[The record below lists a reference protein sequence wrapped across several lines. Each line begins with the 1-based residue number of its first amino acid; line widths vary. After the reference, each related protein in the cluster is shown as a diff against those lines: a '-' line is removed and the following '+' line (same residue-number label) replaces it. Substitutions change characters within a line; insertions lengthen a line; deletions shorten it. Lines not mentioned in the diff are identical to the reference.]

1 MEMVNI
7 DDAKEGMIIIKE
19 VLNEQGNVLVKE
31 GAILTKDLIRNLK
44 SMGISGVCVENA
56 EKNDTPDSNSQ
67 PVSAALKEVEY
78 RFSDVR
84 GNAIMEE
91 LMAAAK
97 EYITE
102 RGSSNGTH

>member
-1 MEMVNI
+1 MKN
-7 DDAKEGMIIIKE
+7 
-19 VLNEQGNVLVKE
+19 
-31 GAILTKDLIRNLK
+31 TK
-44 SMGISGVCVENA
+44 
-56 EKNDTPDSNSQ
+56 KNDSQDSIS
-67 PVSAALKEVEY
+67 PVLTAIEELEH

-102 RGSSNGTH
+102 KGSSDETG